1 MEAWLKV
8 NWNKLAM
15 ATVMVRLGYRIPSTC
30 AVSFPYLSSDH
41 TVSSSYRFLFSGS
54 LTVTVTVT
62 ETLSLFV
69 THLIDVRQDSEM
81 QIVTQAKNTS
91 YLCVVRRLRDTAP
104 KTIKLTTHKS

>member
-1 MEAWLKV
+1 MKAMEAWLKV
-8 NWNKLAM
+8 DWNKLAM

-30 AVSFPYLSSDH
+30 AVNFPYLSSDH

-54 LTVTVTVT
+54 LTVT

-104 KTIKLTTHKS
+104 KRIKLTTHKS